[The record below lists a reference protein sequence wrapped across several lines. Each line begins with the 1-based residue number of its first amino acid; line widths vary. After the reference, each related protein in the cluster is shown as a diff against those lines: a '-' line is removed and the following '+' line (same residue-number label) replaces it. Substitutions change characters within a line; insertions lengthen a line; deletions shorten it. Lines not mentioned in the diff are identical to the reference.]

1 MGMVKRRRRYDRE
14 FKENVVQ
21 LLLSGDKTTK
31 QLSND
36 LDISISVLTRWKRT
50 YLEQLDES
58 NTSTPASELEGELRT
73 LRKEVISLRTQRDIL
88 KKALSICTQPGPGD
102 LDS

>member
-50 YLEQLDES
+50 YL
-58 NTSTPASELEGELRT
+58 
-73 LRKEVISLRTQRDIL
+73 
-88 KKALSICTQPGPGD
+88 
-102 LDS
+102 